1 MIVLKAMIL
10 KDKVK
15 PGGEIAPLYYEEVE
29 KPKAGPGEV
38 VIRLRTA
45 ALNRRDVFVRQGLY
59 PGIKVPSIPGSD
71 GAGLVEE
78 IGQDVSGFEIGN
90 EVVINPGMGW
100 GENPNFPNPSFSVLG
115 VPIDGTYAQY
125 IKVPAANVFLKP
137 AHLSWEEAA
146 ALPLAGLTAYRAVVT
161 KGQVQEGDVVIIP
174 GIGGGV
180 ATVALQIAAAHGAKV
195 FVTSSSDEK
204 IEKAIKL
211 GASGGVNY
219 KNENWVKELME
230 LTGGA
235 DLSIDSIGGD
245 TFKDLIT
252 LAKPGSKIVS
262 FGSTLGPVNN
272 LLMPRIFFKQL
283 FIMGTT
289 MGNPDEFRKMLDL
302 YSEFQLKPTVDG
314 VYDLEDVEKAHREME
329 LGSHFGKIVLS
340 IPE

>member
-1 MIVLKAMIL
+1 MLDLKAMVL
-10 KDKVK
+10 KEKVR
-15 PGGEIAPLYYEEVE
+15 PGGEIAKLFYEEVE
-29 KPKAGPGEV
+29 TPKAGPGEV
-38 VIRLRTA
+38 VIRLRNA

-71 GAGLVEE
+71 GAGLLEE
-78 IGQDVSGFEIGN
+78 IGQGVTGFEIGN
-90 EVVINPGMGW
+90 EVIINPGMGW
-100 GENPNFPNPSFSVLG
+100 GDNPKFPNPNFSVLG
-115 VPIDGTYAQY
+115 VPINGTYAQF
-125 IKVPAANVFLKP
+125 IKVPADNVFLKP
-137 AHLSWEEAA
+137 SHLSWEEAA

-180 ATVALQIAAAHGAKV
+180 ATVALQIAVAHGAKV
-195 FVTSSSDEK
+195 YVTSSSEEK

-219 KNENWVKELME
+219 KNENWVKELRE

-252 LAKPGSKIVS
+252 LANPGSKIVS
-262 FGSTLGPVNN
+262 FGSTLGAVNN

-289 MGNPDEFRKMLDL
+289 MGNPEEFRKMLEL
-302 YSEFQLKPTVDG
+302 YTEHQLKPTVDK
-314 VYDLEDVEKAHREME
+314 VFALEDVEEAHRQME
-329 LGSHFGKIVLS
+329 NGNQFGKIVLT
-340 IPE
+340 IPQ